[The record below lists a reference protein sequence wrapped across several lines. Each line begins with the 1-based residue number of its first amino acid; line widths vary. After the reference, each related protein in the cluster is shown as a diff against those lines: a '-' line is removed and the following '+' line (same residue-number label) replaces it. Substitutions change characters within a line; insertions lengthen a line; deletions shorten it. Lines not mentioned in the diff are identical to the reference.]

1 MTSEASA
8 ALAELDLEIRRFG
21 AAWATGEVAVLDELV
36 SPTYTH
42 IDAYGDFHDRASW
55 LAYAGRRAGR
65 STQIGFREMALRL
78 IGEMAI
84 VTGINDIQ
92 AVGDPQVGAR
102 QDLVL
107 RFTQVWVRREGR
119 WLREAFQATISDKV

>member
-8 ALAELDLEIRRFG
+8 TLAELDLAIRRFG
-21 AAWATGEVAVLDELV
+21 EAWATGELAVLDEFL

-84 VTGINDIQ
+84 VTGINDVE
-92 AVGDPQVGAR
+92 AVGDPQAGAR
-102 QDLVL
+102 QHLVL

-119 WLREAFQATISDKV
+119 WLREVFQATISEKA

>member
-8 ALAELDLEIRRFG
+8 ALAQLDLAIRRFG
-21 AAWATGEVAVLDELV
+21 EAWATGELAVLDELL

-84 VTGINDIQ
+84 VTGINDVE
-92 AVGDPQVGAR
+92 AVGDPQAGAR
-102 QDLVL
+102 QHLVL

-119 WLREAFQATISDKV
+119 WLREVFQATISEKA